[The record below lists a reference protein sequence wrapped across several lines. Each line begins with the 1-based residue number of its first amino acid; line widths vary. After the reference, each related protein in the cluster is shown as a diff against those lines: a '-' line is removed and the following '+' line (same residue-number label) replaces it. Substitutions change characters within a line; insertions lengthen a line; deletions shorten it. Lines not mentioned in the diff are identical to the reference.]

1 MTEYIKITIWR
12 KTAGYY
18 NNRKRIW
25 GRSKIGFYY
34 VPISKKEEKMD
45 NIERRDREM
54 AYISDESVMEE
65 QKVCRRILQ
74 RLNTVD
80 RSDFDEIGKIVKELL
95 GKSDGAFINPPFYCD
110 YGSHI
115 EVGKNFFANYNCT
128 IIDVAKVKIGD
139 NCQMAPNVAIY
150 TAGHPLHPVSRNSMY
165 EYGISVT
172 IGDNVWIGGNTVI
185 MPGVHIGS
193 NTVIGA
199 GSVVTKDIP
208 DWVVAV
214 GNPCR
219 VIKQITEDDKK
230 YYYKNREFDP
240 EAWEYIAGLE

>member
-1 MTEYIKITIWR
+1 
-12 KTAGYY
+12 
-18 NNRKRIW
+18 
-25 GRSKIGFYY
+25 
-34 VPISKKEEKMD
+34 MD

-65 QKVCRRILQ
+65 QKVCRRVLQ

-80 RSDFDEIGKIVKELL
+80 RSDFDEIGRIVKELL
-95 GKSDGAFINPPFYCD
+95 GKSDGAFVNPPFYCD

-150 TAGHPLHPVSRNSMY
+150 TAGHPVHPVSRNSAY
-165 EYGISVT
+165 EYGIEVT

-185 MPGVHIGS
+185 LPGVHIGS

-208 DWVVAV
+208 DWVVAA
-214 GNPCR
+214 GNPCK
-219 VIKQITEDDKK
+219 VIRQITEEDKR
-230 YYYKNREFDP
+230 YYYKDRAFDP
-240 EAWEYIAGLE
+240 EAWEIISKLHL

>member
-1 MTEYIKITIWR
+1 M
-12 KTAGYY
+12 
-18 NNRKRIW
+18 N
-25 GRSKIGFYY
+25 
-34 VPISKKEEKMD
+34 

-54 AYISDESVMEE
+54 AYISDDSVMEE
-65 QKVCRRILQ
+65 QKICRKILQ
-74 RLNTVD
+74 RLNTAD
-80 RSDFDEIGKIVKELL
+80 RSDFDGIGKIVSELL
-95 GKSDGAFINPPFYCD
+95 GKSEGAFINPPFYCD

-115 EVGKNFFANYNCT
+115 EVGKNFYANYNCT

-139 NCQMAPNVAIY
+139 NCQFAPNVSIY
-150 TAGHPLHPVSRNSMY
+150 TAGHPIHPVSRNSLY

-208 DWVVAV
+208 DWVVAA

-219 VIKQITEDDKK
+219 VIKEITEADKK
-230 YYYKNREFDP
+230 YYYKDREFDA
-240 EAWEYIAGLE
+240 EAWEYISGLE